1 MLTKHKFWFAK
12 QTHSSWKHIIT
23 VDFCVTELDE
33 DTDYKTVSSLLKRE
47 RRRFFTQMSEQYGSE
62 GERWSIRW
70 TDYGADVRFRTDA
83 DAASFGIFFTR

>member
-1 MLTKHKFWFAK
+1 ML
-12 QTHSSWKHIIT
+12 T
-23 VDFCVTELDE
+23 VDFCITELYE
-33 DTDYKTVSSLLKRE
+33 DTEYKTVSSLLKRE
-47 RRRFFTQMSEQYGSE
+47 RRKFFGQMIEQYGPE

>member
-12 QTHSSWKHIIT
+12 QTHGEWKHVLT
-23 VDFCVTELDE
+23 VDFCVTELYE
-33 DTDYKTVSSLLKRE
+33 DTEYKTVSSLLKRE
-47 RRRFFTQMSEQYGSE
+47 RKQFFAQMSEQYGPE

>member
-12 QTHSSWKHIIT
+12 TTDSSWKHIIT
-23 VDFCVTELDE
+23 VDFCVTELYE
-33 DTDYKTVSSLLKRE
+33 DTEYKTVSSLLKRE
-47 RRRFFTQMSEQYGSE
+47 RRQFFTQMSEQYGSE